1 MAPCLG
7 RGPVST
13 FFSQCW
19 DPVWLVPAQVLRV
32 LLQFLGVHVNI
43 SSVASGRHCVLAVTH
58 YLSLNLSASLSW
70 QVPEPWGLG
79 FEEDVP
85 LRLGSTHRPV
95 VVLSQLPSTAR
106 RQGQT
111 FLSVSQPRE
120 VGQAVWEEGSVRT
133 FLSQSFSCFFISLET
148 ESSYVALDGLE
159 LRPPSVTSG
168 AGITSV
174 CRQPFLL

>member
-13 FFSQCW
+13 FSQCW
-19 DPVWLVPAQVLRV
+19 DPMWLVLAQVLQV

-43 SSVASGRHCVLAVTH
+43 SSVASGRHCVLVVTH
-58 YLSLNLSASLSW
+58 YLSLSLSASLSW

-85 LRLGSTHRPV
+85 LRAVCSTVSAHRPV

-111 FLSVSQPRE
+111 FLSVSQPCE
-120 VGQAVWEEGSVRT
+120 IGQAVWEEGSVWT
-133 FLSQSFSCFFISLET
+133 FLSLSLSCFFISSET
-148 ESSYVALDGLE
+148 KSSYVA
-159 LRPPSVTSG
+159 
-168 AGITSV
+168 
-174 CRQPFLL
+174 

>member
-1 MAPCLG
+1 MSLPSPTTSPSISQPPFPG
-7 RGPVST
+7 R
-13 FFSQCW
+13 F
-19 DPVWLVPAQVLRV
+19 
-32 LLQFLGVHVNI
+32 
-43 SSVASGRHCVLAVTH
+43 
-58 YLSLNLSASLSW
+58 LSLEGWGLRKTSHLELCAPQSLSAH
-70 QVPEPWGLG
+70 
-79 FEEDVP
+79 
-85 LRLGSTHRPV
+85 RLV

-133 FLSQSFSCFFISLET
+133 FLSLSLSCFFISLET
-148 ESSYVALDGLE
+148 KSSYVALDGLE